1 MRKTTIYLS
10 GTDYQKIEK
19 IKEWYGLSSLSS
31 VLRFLVIKEYNFVI
45 EEKARLETGMFEKQM
60 AALEMVKLELDGL
73 RQFGNEEVSCNET
86 K

>member
-45 EEKARLETGMFEKQM
+45 EEKARFETGMFEKQM
-60 AALEMVKLELDGL
+60 AVLERVKLELVDL
-73 RQFGNEEVSCNET
+73 RQFGNEEVSGNET
-86 K
+86 E